1 MRASHINNLPSA
13 IISPLARYSKFL
25 SLTFA
30 CAAGTYFRYTTKVG
44 KDVPK
49 KGKTTVRSGF
59 LPFLWNLSHL
69 STDRASPPR
78 INARGLTDTISYRGS
93 RAVGAVEIETS
104 TSRRLPNAID
114 NVRHRTLFV
123 RRRSA
128 IGRKIGGIP
137 KGGKKTA
144 PNGCLRQLV
153 AFSLIWCAFAY
164 FRRIAKVSARRAG
177 ET

>member
-1 MRASHINNLPSA
+1 MRRGLQIRYHSVIPAQLGRLKLKPQRRGNKFKKLITQA
-13 IISPLARYSKFL
+13 PLAR
-25 SLTFA
+25 
-30 CAAGTYFRYTTKVG
+30 
-44 KDVPK
+44 
-49 KGKTTVRSGF
+49 TVDL
-59 LPFLWNLSHL
+59 LPALPG
-69 STDRASPPR
+69 RGSPPR